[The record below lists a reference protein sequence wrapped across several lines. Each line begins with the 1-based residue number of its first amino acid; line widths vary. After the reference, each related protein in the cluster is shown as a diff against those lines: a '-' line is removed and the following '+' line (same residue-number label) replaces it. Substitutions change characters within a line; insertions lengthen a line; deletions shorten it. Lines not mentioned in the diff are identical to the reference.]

1 MDELL
6 RRLKSERYEVV
17 ADVVSST
24 VERERR
30 MITKSAVFYNEAM
43 GANRLRFGEVCYIA
57 LDDRRQLNKWF
68 AGAAMVVGRNMTMLP
83 VALFLVKTIDVDH
96 VKGLLKSLLAL
107 DNFAPAT
114 LVTEYAY
121 YWEQA
126 VAELKQEAKLP
137 LNHLIDYATFVDRF
151 GRKNNAAKKIFA
163 ELAREPDRWRFA
175 TRLAE
180 IYGSDIFP

>member
-30 MITKSAVFYNEAM
+30 MVTKSALFFNEAM
-43 GANRLRFGEVCYIA
+43 AANRLRFGEVCYIA
-57 LDDRRQLNKWF
+57 LDDRRQLSKWF
-68 AGAAMVVGRNMTMLP
+68 AGAAMVVGRDMTMLP
-83 VALFLVKTIDVDH
+83 VALFLLKTVDVDH
-96 VKGLLKSLLAL
+96 VKGLLRSLLAL
-107 DNFAPAT
+107 DAFAPAS

-126 VAELKQEAKLP
+126 VAELKLEMRLP
-137 LNHLIDYATFVDRF
+137 LAHLIDYATFVDRYAA
-151 GRKNNAAKKIFA
+151 KTAAKKTFA

-175 TRLAE
+175 NKLAE
-180 IYGSDIFP
+180 IYGSDFFL